1 MKNVLITGV
10 SGYIGM
16 KVAEALAKNDRV
28 SKVVGI
34 DIRRPPRIPGKLVF
48 QKHDVRDALTGLLET
63 HEIDTIIHTAY
74 VVTPLHSKAQM
85 EDINISGSR
94 NVFQAAAQ
102 TGVAHLLYTSSATAY
117 GFYPDND
124 VPLTEDSPLRANG
137 DFIYAKNK
145 KEIEEELIQPLVWE
159 NPDMTVTVLRP
170 SFVAGPGFLANPL
183 ARHLAKPIVLLLKET
198 APLQF
203 VHEDDLVRIVVMCLE
218 KSIGGVFNVAG
229 KGALSFPEMVQ
240 MQGNRLLTIPPALF
254 YPLNNLAWLFRL
266 SFLTEFPSPCIDLV
280 RHSWVISPRRLVEAT
295 GFEYAYDSRGAFADF
310 ARSVEK
316 D

>member
-16 KVAEALAKNDRV
+16 KITEALEKNDRV
-28 SKVVGI
+28 SRVVGI
-34 DIRRPPRIPGKLVF
+34 DIRRPATIPGKLVF
-48 QKHDVRDALTGLLET
+48 LQHDVRDTISSLLEV
-63 HEIDTIIHTAY
+63 HEIDTVIHTAY

-85 EDINISGSR
+85 EEINFAGSR
-94 NVFQAAAQ
+94 NIFHASAEA
-102 TGVAHLLYTSSATAY
+102 GVSHLLYTSSATAY

-124 VPLTEDSPLRANG
+124 VPLTEDSPLRARD

-145 KEIEEELIQPLVWE
+145 KEIEEELIQPLIRE

-203 VHEDDLVRIVVMCLE
+203 VHEDDLVRIVLMCLE

-229 KGALSFPEMVQ
+229 EGALSFPEMVQ
-240 MQGNRLLTIPPALF
+240 MQGNRLLTIPLSLF
-254 YPLNNLAWLFRL
+254 YPLNNLAWFLRL

-295 GFEYAYDSRGAFADF
+295 GFKYAYDSRGAFADF
-310 ARSVEK
+310 VRSVK